1 MNSFILIRNKNI
13 EREMEKIYYYNK
25 DKNINII

>member
-1 MNSFILIRNKNI
+1 MNSFILTRNKNT
-13 EREMEKIYYYNK
+13 EREMEKIYHNK

>member
-13 EREMEKIYYYNK
+13 EREMEKIYYNK